1 MSKVYYTP
9 GGFAHGAALGAAI
22 SAVAYAYA
30 FFIMDQTQ
38 PVATAPANIKNK
50 AFVFVKPH
58 ACTEQGVN
66 LVRETLK
73 MKGFNVNREGDISSE
88 EIDKEK
94 LIDQHYYAIAS
105 KATLMKPSELNVPAD
120 KFQQTFGVAWAD
132 VLKQEVAYNA
142 LDDKI
147 KIKCGKG

>member
-1 MSKVYYTP
+1 MFIFDYIE
-9 GGFAHGAALGAAI
+9 ARGAAAVVAAA
-22 SAVAYAYA
+22 SAY
-30 FFIMDQTQ
+30 FMMSQTE

-105 KATLMKPSELNVPAD
+105 KATFD
-120 KFQQTFGVAWAD
+120 G
-132 VLKQEVAYNA
+132 A
-142 LDDKI
+142 L
-147 KIKCGKG
+147 